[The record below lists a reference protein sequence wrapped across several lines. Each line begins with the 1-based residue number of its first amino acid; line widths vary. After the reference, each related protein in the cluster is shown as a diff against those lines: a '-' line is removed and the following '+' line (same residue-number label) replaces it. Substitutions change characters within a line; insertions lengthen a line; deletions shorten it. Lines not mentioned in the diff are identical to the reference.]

1 MQGQKAIARQV
12 RHENHHSF
20 IQREN
25 IKADGRQ
32 IRMHGHYPITLNSR
46 CTVINN
52 TGADVKQEE
61 QTTYQYVTK
70 VTNEVTGNQLQTRNK
85 SQNDQTCVQ
94 SKNKSTRQGMSNLG

>member
-1 MQGQKAIARQV
+1 MKIII
-12 RHENHHSF
+12 HSF
-20 IQREN
+20 KEKTQKQTEDKSECTGI
-25 IKADGRQ
+25 
-32 IRMHGHYPITLNSR
+32 YPFTLNSR

-85 SQNDQTCVQ
+85 LQND
-94 SKNKSTRQGMSNLG
+94 LII